1 MLDSAMKYTYDPF
14 NNNNNK
20 KKKKKTPGHQ
30 SLLNAVWQLPN
41 AETIF
46 KQKAVQN
53 LKADV
58 E

>member
-30 SLLNAVWQLPN
+30 SLLNAVW
-41 AETIF
+41 
-46 KQKAVQN
+46 
-53 LKADV
+53 
-58 E
+58 